1 MGAEELEEKIDDLS
15 ISSSVFGEKKKK
27 KKKKKAKEV
36 VDDVDDDAGE
46 GEGGEAAGG
55 DEPAEGSAGGHT
67 PRGMTGGESG
77 TGGSPVRTPQQLL
90 EAFKAADADGDG
102 CLNSAELQGV
112 LFQLGLEADGEGWGR
127 SGEPLVFSECKKIV
141 LELSQARDGE

>member
-1 MGAEELEEKIDDLS
+1 MQQPPPS
-15 ISSSVFGEKKKK
+15 
-27 KKKKKAKEV
+27 
-36 VDDVDDDAGE
+36 
-46 GEGGEAAGG
+46 EGGGVREAPSSAFSFPSG

-77 TGGSPVRTPQQLL
+77 SGGSPVRTPQQLL

>member
-1 MGAEELEEKIDDLS
+1 
-15 ISSSVFGEKKKK
+15 
-27 KKKKKAKEV
+27 
-36 VDDVDDDAGE
+36 
-46 GEGGEAAGG
+46 
-55 DEPAEGSAGGHT
+55 
-67 PRGMTGGESG
+67 MTGGESG